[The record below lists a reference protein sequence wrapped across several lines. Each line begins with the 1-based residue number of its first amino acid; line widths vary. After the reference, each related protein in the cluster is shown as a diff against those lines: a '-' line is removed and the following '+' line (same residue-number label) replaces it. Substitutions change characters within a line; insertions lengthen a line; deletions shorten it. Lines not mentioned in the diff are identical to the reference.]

1 MYATVAGPRVT
12 GRRVVQ
18 HGRTLYLPSSRS
30 QVNGVGLGDFMDTLK
45 NFGKGALSVVSAGM
59 YDLNKN
65 RFYVPFSGGQVRNF
79 MQGMTNFST
88 LGLVNTDKFF
98 NSQTMRTVGNIG
110 AGIEAATVAAI
121 GVGAATGTM
130 GFGASSSAVP
140 GAVSGGGSSLTT
152 STGLLSNP
160 SLQSANL
167 SYMTGISPTTALPSS
182 TGMFAT
188 APITGSYAAVP
199 TAANAFGTAGAALT
213 QPSLLS
219 QIGGGITDFLG
230 KVPQYVSTGSQVMKA
245 VQPIVGALT
254 GSGGQVPQP
263 GEMTPGNPSNAPI
276 VIVAGPGS
284 QVGLP
289 TANGGFGF
297 LPASYGDPSQGL
309 VPGGGVMMGG
319 AGGGGGGAVPYQES
333 TGEQI
338 VQDGGLM
345 SHPAAPYV
353 AVVAV
358 LGLAYFMFKK

>member
-30 QVNGVGLGDFMDTLK
+30 QVNGEGLGDFLDTLK

-79 MQGMTNFST
+79 MQGVTNFST

-98 NSQTMRTVGNIG
+98 NSQTMRTIGNVG

-140 GAVSGGGSSLTT
+140 GSVSGGGSSLTT

-160 SLQSANL
+160 SSLQSANL
-167 SYMTGISPTTALPSS
+167 SYMTGIQPTTALPSS

-188 APITGSYAAVP
+188 APITGSYAGIP
-199 TAANAFGTAGAALT
+199 TAANAFGTAGSALT
-213 QPSLLS
+213 SPSLLS
-219 QIGGGITDFLG
+219 QIGSGITDFLG

-263 GEMTPGNPSNAPI
+263 GEMAAGNPSNAPV
-276 VIVAGPGS
+276 VIVAGPGA

-319 AGGGGGGAVPYQES
+319 GGGGAVSPES
-333 TGEQI
+333 TGEGL

-345 SHPAAPYV
+345 SHPAVPYV
-353 AVVAV
+353 ATAAV
-358 LGLAYFMFKK
+358 LGLAYFMIKK